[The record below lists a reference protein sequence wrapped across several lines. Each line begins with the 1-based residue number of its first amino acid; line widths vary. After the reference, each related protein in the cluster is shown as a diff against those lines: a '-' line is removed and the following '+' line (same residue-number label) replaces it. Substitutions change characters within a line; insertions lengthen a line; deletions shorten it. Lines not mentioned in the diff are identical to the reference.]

1 MTALYKLTLLF
12 FTVFMVVPKGYSQRN
27 ADPGIGILMSSAS
40 VALNSTGI
48 LSATVGN
55 YGNGTIVSNSVRVT
69 ISVGSNA
76 EILGIASG
84 SDARWS
90 QLSLTAGSGNTIKL
104 TNTGGGFNSFDASDI
119 LLTVRGNVVSSP
131 TGIAGNIVYIA
142 GSNPLLCAGCTST
155 PQNLFQ
161 GNASSFNVNSETSLA
176 ILMPN
181 ALPID
186 LLSFSGEC
194 LPNQIRLNWETA
206 SETNNDYFSIERS
219 NDGINWSEIGKINGA
234 GNSSSSR
241 KYFLDDINQYNEVSY
256 YQLKQ
261 HDFSGITRTFG
272 PISVQTCIA
281 ANEALTIYPNPAKDA
296 ININFNGNIEQ
307 VMNSEIYDLFGRNM
321 YQSSIYQSAINV
333 ENFQDG
339 IYFLQLIL
347 KAGNITQIFIIT
359 N

>member
-1 MTALYKLTLLF
+1 
-12 FTVFMVVPKGYSQRN
+12 MVVPKGYSQRN

-90 QLSLTAGSGNTIKL
+90 QMSLTAGSGNTIKL
-104 TNTGGGFNSFDASDI
+104 TNTGGGFSSFDASDI

-131 TGIAGNIVYIA
+131 TGIAGNIVYI
-142 GSNPLLCAGCTST
+142 SSPNPLLCAGCSST
-155 PQNLFQ
+155 PQNVFQ

-181 ALPID
+181 ALPVD
-186 LLSFSGEC
+186 LLSFSGDC

-206 SETNNDYFSIERS
+206 TETNNDYFSIERS
-219 NDGINWSEIGKINGA
+219 NDGINWSEVGKISGA

-241 KYFLDDINQYNEVSY
+241 KYFLEDENKYNETSY

-261 HDFSGITRTFG
+261 YDFSGLARSYN
-272 PISVQTCIA
+272 PISVQNCVA
-281 ANEALTIYPNPAKDA
+281 GNDALSIYPNPARNA
-296 ININFNGNIEQ
+296 ININFNGDVEQ
-307 VMNSEIYDLFGRNM
+307 IANSTIVDLFGRIV
-321 YQSSIYQSAINV
+321 YSSATYQSAINI
-333 ENFQDG
+333 ENFEDG
-339 IYFLQLIL
+339 IYFLQLNL
-347 KAGNITQIFIIT
+347 KSGNIARKFVIAK
-359 N
+359 